1 MAPVRSYGNW
11 HIRKSDQEP
20 TVNPYC
26 KYYFIAEGANTEK
39 FYFEKGKVWGS
50 KIRLIYGFWKRQKR
64 IKTYLILHI

>member
-39 FYFEKGKVWGS
+39 FYFEK
-50 KIRLIYGFWKRQKR
+50 LIDERKRQKR

>member
-39 FYFEKGKVWGS
+39 FYFEK
-50 KIRLIYGFWKRQKR
+50 LEQAR
-64 IKTYLILHI
+64 IM